1 MQNVQT
7 TPLREHTITPLK
19 RATFFRLF
27 VSPFRKFRQSRKDR
41 CNSKAFAH
49 TRSES
54 VQSGSSDLDSD
65 GRAGGG
71 MYEDEE
77 EFACQ
82 RSESLELVGGNRSPD
97 DCSVTLHGQ
106 HPRIPGS
113 VAVLPVGTVLS
124 RQLLTPLSKP
134 TSLPPLAHSR
144 TRPSSVV
151 NSHTLNSECSHGDQ
165 QSVTIEVR
173 SSDELEN
180 CASPVVKTIVS
191 LMTTDTESNS
201 VVEQDENKLS
211 SPRSH
216 PWIRQHD
223 VAISGTPIC
232 RIAADGD
239 TQSSPIADSACGS
252 ANGDLTTASRVPNRT
267 QATVVMGQKSV
278 CTPSTVNKD
287 HESRIREVFRLRKA
301 HRLNGSCVH
310 STSTDSPVH
319 DLPDSLVTLADSRT
333 RKAKDRPQGSRTS
346 PQTPT
351 VDRTSLL
358 WSSSKTADADPSACE
373 SCDSLLP
380 LPDSASTNHLVS
392 PSLISLP
399 GNTLKSSCSR
409 DTSAKTVLPVSDVFV
424 TTDLDDTFNSSPCS
438 HQTLSVESRSSTS
451 SLPTTH
457 HGISPGSRLTAT
469 TTPQTASTA
478 VLRELSDRSFPTR
491 FGFPPRNHPVSGKN
505 TDLPTTHQPIR
516 NQTISDPLKTI
527 DSRVNLENDIPSVHT
542 AYKTMNGISPTST
555 RLLERDILSRAGAD
569 KSIDSNRSTVRM
581 PTLGRPTYP
590 FGRDCRFV
598 FQLPLDSEEEEE
610 ELHNRSPPATT
621 PADLSLQRRAQHD
634 LWVKRADRISRFL
647 ETRPAVEDLFAKNIL
662 PSTTPEAR
670 AELRVEIEATLER
683 RLSQRPTACELEQ
696 KNILH
701 SDSEEV
707 RLKAKEEKKLI
718 LTRKLSTRPTVKEL
732 QQRRIIRFNDYVE
745 MTDADVYDRR
755 ADKPWTRLTPRD
767 KADIRRELNE
777 FKANEMSVHEE
788 SRHHTRY
795 LIEGTLGAKPQ
806 HHIVHPLKPSCVD
819 LSHAP
824 CR

>member
-1 MQNVQT
+1 
-7 TPLREHTITPLK
+7 
-19 RATFFRLF
+19 
-27 VSPFRKFRQSRKDR
+27 
-41 CNSKAFAH
+41 
-49 TRSES
+49 
-54 VQSGSSDLDSD
+54 
-65 GRAGGG
+65 
-71 MYEDEE
+71 
-77 EFACQ
+77 
-82 RSESLELVGGNRSPD
+82 

-124 RQLLTPLSKP
+124 RQLLTPVSKP
-134 TSLPPLAHSR
+134 ASLPPLAHSR
-144 TRPSSVV
+144 TRPSSVM
-151 NSHTLNSECSHGDQ
+151 NSHTPNSGCSHGDQ
-165 QSVTIEVR
+165 QPVTIEDR
-173 SSDELEN
+173 SSDELES
-180 CASPVVKTIVS
+180 CASPVVKSIVS
-191 LMTTDTESNS
+191 PTSPNLTDSVCSKLCLKSTVMTTDTESNS
-201 VVEQDENKLS
+201 VVEQDESKLS

-223 VAISGTPIC
+223 VTVSSTPIC
-232 RIAADGD
+232 RISADGD

-267 QATVVMGQKSV
+267 QGPKSV
-278 CTPSTVNKD
+278 CTPPTVNKD
-287 HESRIREVFRLRKA
+287 RESRVREVFRLRKT
-301 HRLNGSCVH
+301 HHLNGSCIH

-333 RKAKDRPQGSRTS
+333 RKTKDRPQCT
-346 PQTPT
+346 
-351 VDRTSLL
+351 RTSLQTPPVDRNSL
-358 WSSSKTADADPSACE
+358 LCSSSKTADADSSTCE

-380 LPDSASTNHLVS
+380 LPESPSTNHLVS

-399 GNTLKSSCSR
+399 GNTLKSSCSP
-409 DTSAKTVLPVSDVFV
+409 DTSGKTALSASDVFI

-438 HQTLSVESRSSTS
+438 HQTLSVESRTSTS

-457 HGISPGSRLTAT
+457 YGISPGSRLTAT
-469 TTPQTASTA
+469 TTPQTASIA

-505 TDLPTTHQPIR
+505 TDLSTTNQP
-516 NQTISDPLKTI
+516 ISDPLKTI

-542 AYKTMNGISPTST
+542 AYKTINGISPTST
-555 RLLERDILSRAGAD
+555 RLLERNILSRAGAD
-569 KSIDSNRSTVRM
+569 KSTDSNRSTVRM

-621 PADLSLQRRAQHD
+621 PADLTLQRRAQHD

-788 SRHHTRY
+788 SRHHTRFHR
-795 LIEGTLGAKPQ
+795 P
-806 HHIVHPLKPSCVD
+806 
-819 LSHAP
+819 
-824 CR
+824 